1 MARRTR
7 CQRIGVAVV
16 SAAFADIVALACAEA
31 FRDDGEVFASGMGVM
46 PMLGARVARS
56 TFAPDLL
63 VSDGEA
69 FFVTGDLPVGMS
81 LSDAR
86 AAGLDVAVEGW
97 IPFRSVFDLLWGG
110 RRHVMMG
117 ASQIDRFG
125 NTNIA
130 NIGPHAQPTSQ
141 LLGVRGGPG
150 NTINHATSY
159 FIPRHSTRVFVER
172 VDMVSGIGHDRA
184 AQLHPAA
191 ASHHRIPRVVTNLAV
206 LDFTGDGHMRLASIH
221 PGVSVDEVVEATGFE
236 LVVPDNVPETR
247 SPSAEELDALSR
259 LDPRG
264 LRHREVKEPGA

>member
-1 MARRTR
+1 VSAPFADV
-7 CQRIGVAVV
+7 VAV
-16 SAAFADIVALACAEA
+16 ACAEA
-31 FRDDGEVFASGMGVM
+31 FRGDGEIFASGMGVM
-46 PMLGARVARS
+46 PMLGARLARA

-69 FFVTGDLPVGMS
+69 FFVSGDLPVGMT
-81 LSDAR
+81 LAQAT

-97 IPFRSVFDLLWGG
+97 IPFRGVFDLLWGG

-117 ASQIDRFG
+117 ASQIDTFG

-130 NIGPHAQPTSQ
+130 NIGPHEQPTSQ

-159 FIPRHSTRVFVER
+159 FIPRHSTRVFVDA
-172 VDMVSGIGHDRA
+172 VDMVSGLGHDRA
-184 AQLHPAA
+184 ATLHPNARA
-191 ASHHRIPRVVTNLAV
+191 HHRIPRVVTNLAV
-206 LDFTGDGHMRLASIH
+206 LDFSDDGRLRLASVH
-221 PGVSVDEVVEATGFE
+221 PGVTVDEVVSATGFE
-236 LVVPDNVPETR
+236 LVIDGDRPETR
-247 SPSAEELDALSR
+247 QPTEDETAALDR